1 MSYYIC
7 MSVIP
12 KVVEQS
18 DVVPVALEF
27 CKDMLRQENI
37 EEIVQDN
44 IGWIPNYEKLLTEDE
59 LDFWSLSATDI
70 DWLEGL
76 FNYTFVYLKK
86 YKMLCVIG
94 DYSNYKQIIFQNS
107 CDQDENFNTWEALYD
122 NDPCRDIFKE
132 LVDKTVSGENIED
145 IHKYFVDTDWGEDID
160 EEYYKRWYVYKKI
173 ENSLCIGDVLW
184 DVDSD
189 DFFKFEFGKRIT
201 VSNMTTIRAA
211 AVNALN
217 KEIERLKNF
226 RNGGKKDPSNKEV

>member
-1 MSYYIC
+1 

-12 KVVEQS
+12 KIVEQS

-27 CKDMLRQENI
+27 CKDMLQQENI
-37 EEIVQDN
+37 EGIVQYN
-44 IGWIPNYEKLLTEDE
+44 IGWLPNYETLLNEE
-59 LDFWSLSATDI
+59 ALDFWSLSASDR

-76 FNYTFVYLKK
+76 FHYTFVYYKK

-94 DYSNYKQIIFQNS
+94 DYTGYKQIIFQNS
-107 CDQDENFNTWEALYD
+107 CDQDENFKTWEALYAA
-122 NDPCRDIFKE
+122 DPCRDIFKE
-132 LVDKTVSGENIED
+132 LVDKTVSGENIAD
-145 IHKYFVDTDWGEDID
+145 IHEYFTDTEWGEDTDEDID

-189 DFFKFEFGKRIT
+189 DFFKFEFGKRLT

-211 AVNALN
+211 AVKALN

-226 RNGGKKDPSNKEV
+226 RDNMKKDSIK

>member
-12 KVVEQS
+12 KIVEQS

-59 LDFWSLSATDI
+59 LTIWSLSASDR

-76 FNYTFVYLKK
+76 FHYTFVYYKK

-107 CDQDENFNTWEALYD
+107 CDQDESFNTWEALYAG
-122 NDPCRDIFKE
+122 DPCRDIFKE
-132 LVDKTVSGENIED
+132 LVDKTVLGENIAD
-145 IHKYFVDTDWGEDID
+145 IHKYFTDTDWGEDTD
-160 EEYYKRWYVYKKI
+160 EGYYKRWYVYKII
-173 ENSLCIGDVLW
+173 EDYLCIDDVLW

-189 DFFKFEFGKRIT
+189 DFFKFEFGKRLT
-201 VSNMTTIRAA
+201 SNDILATRVA
-211 AVNALN
+211 AVKSLTKQ
-217 KEIERLKNF
+217 KEELEKFIDS
-226 RNGGKKDPSNKEV
+226 KKKSD